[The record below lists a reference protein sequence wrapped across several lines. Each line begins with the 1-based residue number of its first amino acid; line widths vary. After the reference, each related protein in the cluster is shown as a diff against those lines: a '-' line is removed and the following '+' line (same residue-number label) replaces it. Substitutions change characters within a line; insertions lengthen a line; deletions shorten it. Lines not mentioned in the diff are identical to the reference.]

1 MELEMKILRDKVLED
16 GTKSGIESLLNDDK
30 DAQVHIRLLK
40 EKYIQMHNEFNKQ
53 FHDSKS
59 KKLNIIGT

>member
-40 EKYIQMHNEFNKQ
+40 EKYIQMHNEFNK
-53 FHDSKS
+53 
-59 KKLNIIGT
+59 